1 MSADSHIKLTGM
13 LGSHLSVGFAGFDP
27 TSFPGSVSFPSRD
40 PGWSG
45 HVTPRIWDG

>member
-13 LGSHLSVGFAGFDP
+13 LGSHLSVGFTGFDP
-27 TSFPGSVSFPSRD
+27 TSFPGSLSFRETLV
-40 PGWSG
+40 GSG